1 MFAARQTCRA
11 APVQGS
17 VKRFG
22 GSAIMWRSVYFTLG
36 LLLARYLFRR
46 RVERVDLDRLRR
58 AGF

>member
-1 MFAARQTCRA
+1 MDAARQTCRV

-17 VKRFG
+17 VKFFG
-22 GSAIMWRSVYFTLG
+22 GSAMMWRSIYFTLG

-46 RVERVDLDRLRR
+46 RVVSVDLDRLRR